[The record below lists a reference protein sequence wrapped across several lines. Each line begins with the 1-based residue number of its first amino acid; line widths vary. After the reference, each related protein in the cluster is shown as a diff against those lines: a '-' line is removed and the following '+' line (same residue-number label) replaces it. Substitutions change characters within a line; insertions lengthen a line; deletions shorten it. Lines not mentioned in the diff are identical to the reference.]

1 MIFFQSGNSSF
12 LSFGIEVAV
21 SILAQITPGSTKG
34 TTGNIYIEAKVLWV
48 RTFIFSGRKMGFAGK
63 DRMVPILFKES
74 GQRGIFA
81 RQSFP
86 VPTCG
91 PLIFGFWVDP
101 LGNPVPSGVLPGHQR
116 HPGRGTNGLGIELRK
131 PDALSGQAFHV
142 WGAVKFVE
150 RMLLGLAL
158 FVYQHGHGGV
168 HQTHVV
174 HQEKNH
180 IGLSIFCENTA
191 PDKGIKKRGYK
202 NFFHA
207 LDKNASCWQWQGSGF
222 LQ

>member
-1 MIFFQSGNSSF
+1 MIFFQPGNGPF
-12 LSFGIEVAV
+12 LSLGIEIAV
-21 SILAQITPGSTKG
+21 SILSQITTGSTKG
-34 TTGNIYIEAKVLWV
+34 TTGNVYIESKVGRV
-48 RTFIFSGRKMGFAGK
+48 GSFILCRSKVGLAGK
-63 DRMVPILFKES
+63 DGMIAIFFEEG
-74 GQRGIFA
+74 GQGDIFA
-81 RQSFP
+81 RKSFP

-91 PLIFGFWVDP
+91 PLVFGFWVDP

-131 PDALSGQAFHV
+131 PDPLTGQAFHV
-142 WGAVKFVE
+142 GRTVKFVE
-150 RMLLGLAL
+150 RMLLRLAL
-158 FVYQHGHGGV
+158 FVHQHGHGGV

-174 HQEKNH
+174 HQEKNY